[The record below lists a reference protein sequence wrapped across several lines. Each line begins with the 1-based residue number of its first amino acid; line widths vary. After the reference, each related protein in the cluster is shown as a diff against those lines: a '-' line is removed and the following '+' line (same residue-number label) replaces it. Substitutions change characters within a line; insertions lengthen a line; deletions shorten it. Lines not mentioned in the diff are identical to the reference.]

1 MKNLK
6 IAWRRL
12 KRDRIASVMSV
23 LGLAVGIT
31 CALMVFVIVEDRYR
45 TRDEFH
51 DNADQIYWI
60 YRTSE
65 MAQNDWERQHASFRA
80 HAGPLLADEL
90 RELATE
96 IGRASCRERV

>member
-45 TRDEFH
+45 TRDELH
-51 DNADQIYWI
+51 ENAD
-60 YRTSE
+60 
-65 MAQNDWERQHASFRA
+65 
-80 HAGPLLADEL
+80 
-90 RELATE
+90 
-96 IGRASCRERV
+96 